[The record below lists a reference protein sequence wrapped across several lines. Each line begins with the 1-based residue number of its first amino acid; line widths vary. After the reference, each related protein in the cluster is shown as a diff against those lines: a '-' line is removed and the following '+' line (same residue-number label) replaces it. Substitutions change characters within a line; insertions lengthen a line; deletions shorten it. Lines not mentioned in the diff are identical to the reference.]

1 MSPPRMYLHAA
12 FGWWGQKSKRVMEA
26 ATTHVSC
33 NVRAMAA
40 FTSTPTC
47 AACRWMQTL
56 CEHGPRTEAV
66 ATLAAG
72 FG

>member
-33 NVRAMAA
+33 IRAMAA
-40 FTSTPTC
+40 FTSTPLPADGCKRC
-47 AACRWMQTL
+47 ASMVRARRQSL
-56 CEHGPRTEAV
+56 P
-66 ATLAAG
+66 
-72 FG
+72 

>member
-1 MSPPRMYLHAA
+1 MSPSRMYLHAA
-12 FGWWGQKSKRVMEA
+12 FGWWSQKSKRVMEA
-26 ATTHVSC
+26 ATTLVSC
-33 NVRAMAA
+33 IRAMAA

>member
-1 MSPPRMYLHAA
+1 MRPPRMSLHAA

-26 ATTHVSC
+26 ATMLVLYSRDDRHSPRHRRLRCLSMNANV
-33 NVRAMAA
+33 VRA
-40 FTSTPTC
+40 
-47 AACRWMQTL
+47 W
-56 CEHGPRTEAV
+56 PRTEAV